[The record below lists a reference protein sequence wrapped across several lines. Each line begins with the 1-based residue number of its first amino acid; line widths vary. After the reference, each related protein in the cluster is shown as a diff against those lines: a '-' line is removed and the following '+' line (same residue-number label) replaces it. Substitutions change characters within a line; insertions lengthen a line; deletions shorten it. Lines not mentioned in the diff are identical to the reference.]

1 MKGFKRITFGSL
13 AASAP
18 AATTKASAAGA
29 APGPASTATSTSTA
43 PAKWAD
49 WAASAMLPAAIVQE
63 GQDFRHRQAL
73 TQLALSFPAA
83 EKEALNAFHG
93 KIMAVAVLTT
103 RSTVEV

>member
-13 AASAP
+13 NASATPAAS
-18 AATTKASAAGA
+18 KASAAGA
-29 APGPASTATSTSTA
+29 APGPASTANTSST

-49 WAASAMLPAAIVQE
+49 WAASAMLPASIVQE

-73 TQLALSFPAA
+73 TQLALSFPAS